1 MSRPARLRHARA
13 LLTYADLLGCCAG
26 GKKATELDHVEG
38 NFRAGIGTDG
48 WDLTTCQPLCLKVGG
63 CAAVNE
69 LLKKVGS
76 RNPAT
81 PLAQLRLAALSPS
94 SLIAKAASASDTDIS
109 VEQCHAHVCCRMRVC
124 VCLSV
129 SLSLSLSLS
138 LCVCV
143 CVMCLSR

>member
-1 MSRPARLRHARA
+1 VSRPARLRHARA

-26 GKKATELDHVEG
+26 VEKATELDHVEG
-38 NFRAGIGTDG
+38 NFRAGIGADG
-48 WDLTTCQPLCLKVGG
+48 WDLTTCTPDCLKVGG
-63 CAAVNE
+63 CEAVNE

-124 VCLSV
+124 VCLS
-129 SLSLSLSLS
+129 LSYATRGGAGIATQPRHHG
-138 LCVCV
+138 V
-143 CVMCLSR
+143 